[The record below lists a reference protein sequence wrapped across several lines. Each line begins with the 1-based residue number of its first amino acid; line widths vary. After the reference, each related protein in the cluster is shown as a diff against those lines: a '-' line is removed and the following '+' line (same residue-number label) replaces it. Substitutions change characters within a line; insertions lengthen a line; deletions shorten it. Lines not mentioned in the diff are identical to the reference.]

1 VEQASADTVAEVREA
16 AREQWKSCE
25 LNPTLV
31 DSERSKFM
39 ISNAAGHVA
48 AKRKT
53 CPLVR
58 RQNVIFRLGRRA
70 QRAAKMRRPSRAA
83 TL

>member
-1 VEQASADTVAEVREA
+1 VEQGPTGAVAEVREA
-16 AREQWKSCE
+16 TCEQWKSCE

-48 AKRKT
+48 AMRKT
-53 CPLVR
+53 CPLLR
-58 RQNVIFRLGRRA
+58 RQIVIFRLGRRA
-70 QRAAKMRRPSRAA
+70 QRAAKMGRPSRAA